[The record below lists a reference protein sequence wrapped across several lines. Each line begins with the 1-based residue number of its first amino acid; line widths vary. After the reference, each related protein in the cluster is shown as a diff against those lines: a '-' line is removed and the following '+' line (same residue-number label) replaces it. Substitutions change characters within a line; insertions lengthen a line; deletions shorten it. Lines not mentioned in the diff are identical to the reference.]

1 MSYNNYTAFIPHQP
15 TAPSTVTRSRRA
27 PSRLPKSFRGVR
39 SMKEL
44 TETAAVAAFRA
55 RYEAGRSF
63 DIDDD
68 LDFCPAGLLNDDE
81 LQTFSSNSSD
91 RSSVTSGSPD
101 GSPLQHQVQPSYA
114 MATPAYPAVPVYYQQ
129 QSQTL
134 KYQANSNR
142 IRNAIPIVNP
152 TTGLRVSSPPLA
164 SPGRLSNTSTSA
176 RRSYM

>member
-1 MSYNNYTAFIPHQP
+1 MSYTYNAFLPHQQA
-15 TAPSTVTRSRRA
+15 APSTVARS
-27 PSRLPKSFRGVR
+27 L
-39 SMKEL
+39 
-44 TETAAVAAFRA
+44 AAFRA

-101 GSPLQHQVQPSYA
+101 ASPLQHQVQPSYA

-129 QSQTL
+129 PAQTL

-152 TTGLRVSSPPLA
+152 TTGLRVSSPPLS
-164 SPGRLSNTSTSA
+164 SPGRLSNTTNST

>member
-1 MSYNNYTAFIPHQP
+1 MSYNNYNAFIPHQP
-15 TAPSTVTRSRRA
+15 TAPSTVARS
-27 PSRLPKSFRGVR
+27 L
-39 SMKEL
+39 
-44 TETAAVAAFRA
+44 AAFRA

-63 DIDDD
+63 DLDDD

-91 RSSVTSGSPD
+91 RSSVSSGSPD
-101 GSPLQHQVQPSYA
+101 ASPLQHQVQPSYT

-134 KYQANSNR
+134 KYQTNSNR

-164 SPGRLSNTSTSA
+164 SPGRLSTTSTST